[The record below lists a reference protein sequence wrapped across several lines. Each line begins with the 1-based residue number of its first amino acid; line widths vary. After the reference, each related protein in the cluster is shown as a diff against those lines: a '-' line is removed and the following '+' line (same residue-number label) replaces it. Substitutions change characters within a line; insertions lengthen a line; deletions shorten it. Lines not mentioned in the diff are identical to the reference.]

1 MAVLVAAEYTLAP
14 LATLITLI
22 AINLGPVSVVST
34 VMATRPLFVFV
45 YSTLFS
51 LPAIRLLE
59 EPLERNT
66 LAVKLT
72 SLVMI
77 IIGIGALSLL

>member
-1 MAVLVAAEYTLAP
+1 M
-14 LATLITLI
+14 
-22 AINLGPVSVVST
+22 GPVSVVST
-34 VMATRPLFVFV
+34 VMATRPLFVFF

-66 LAVKLT
+66 LAVKLA
-72 SLVMI
+72 SVALIV
-77 IIGIGALSLL
+77 IGIGALSLL